1 MKKLMTEQELKQF
14 EDDFWEETKLPTTIN
29 ESATHYQ
36 SAEDMLN
43 SGNAVTID
51 EFFSQLKAEVKRQF
65 ENDNS

>member
-1 MKKLMTEQELKQF
+1 MKELMTEQEWEKF
-14 EDDFWEETKLPTTIN
+14 EGGFWENTKLPATIN

-65 ENDNS
+65 EE